1 MMFTRANVIN
11 SAPSSTVKDIY
22 QPPKQSAG
30 NLGNKCSVGSHP
42 FVALIDNQCSI
53 YKYFSHPGTHGSPL
67 VGAELGL
74 GEGGTG
80 INGSRIDSLENGQVC
95 IVPGSDLPLGREV
108 KPLGGVFRDAL
119 EHSLREA
126 PLKNFGQKK
135 RGEQFHAGESGRRL
149 EK

>member
-67 VGAELGL
+67 VGAELG
-74 GEGGTG
+74 
-80 INGSRIDSLENGQVC
+80 QVC

-135 RGEQFHAGESGRRL
+135 RGEQ
-149 EK
+149 